1 VTALLFT
8 CGSWSQV
15 DLEAAKQGTI
25 MPKSTIV
32 QTAPGAWKITA
43 LLFVYMMINFADK
56 IAVGLAGVPIMKE
69 MNLTPEQFGLVGSSF
84 FFLPSITSVLVGFS
98 LNKVE
103 TRWVVFV
110 LAIIWALTQFPL
122 ITSISFSTLLISRIV
137 LGAGEGPAYAVVLH
151 SIYKWFPDEK
161 RTLPTAIVNQGSAFG
176 VIIAI
181 PALNWLIVHFNWHTA
196 FGALGVV
203 GLLWAMIWLRFGKDG
218 PITSSSN
225 FLDEEP
231 NVPYLRLLLTRTFIG
246 CSLSTFGAY
255 WVMSVALTWLTPFIV
270 KGLGYS
276 QSTAGWISIFP
287 WVEGTTVL
295 IGTAL
300 LSQRLMSK
308 GVSSRVARGVVGGV
322 PLILAGVLLTMTS
335 FAENPAA
342 KIALLILGS
351 GLCGAIYVVSPPML
365 SEITP
370 VKQRGAIISVYSA
383 IFNLAGIISP
393 VAMGS
398 IIQHSITPL
407 EGYLAIWKVSGAI
420 LMVAGVIGLLLLRP
434 DADRLSLQGK

>member
-1 VTALLFT
+1 
-8 CGSWSQV
+8 
-15 DLEAAKQGTI
+15 
-25 MPKSTIV
+25 MPQSTSL
-32 QTAPGAWKITA
+32 QTSPGAWKITA

-98 LNKVE
+98 LNKIE
-103 TRWVVFV
+103 TRWVVFI

-122 ITSISFSTLLISRIV
+122 MMSVGFPTLLICRVV

-181 PALNWLIVHFNWHTA
+181 PALNWLIVHLNWHAA
-196 FGALGVV
+196 FGALGFV
-203 GLLWAMIWLRFGKDG
+203 GLSWAMIWLRFGKDG
-218 PITSSSN
+218 PITSSSKS
-225 FLDEEP
+225 LDDEP

-276 QSTAGWISIFP
+276 QSTAGWISILP

-300 LSQRLMSK
+300 LSEYLMAR
-308 GVSSRVARGVVGGV
+308 GVSSRLARGVLGGV
-322 PLILAGVLLTMTS
+322 PLILAGVLLSTIPFVGNS
-335 FAENPAA
+335 AA

-370 VKQRGAIISVYSA
+370 VKQRGAIISIYSA

-393 VAMGS
+393 VVMGS

-407 EGYLAIWKVSGAI
+407 EGYLAIWKVSGPI
-420 LMVAGVIGLLLLRP
+420 LIVAGVIGILLLRP
-434 DADRLSLQGK
+434 DEDRMCLFSAQTAGARVD